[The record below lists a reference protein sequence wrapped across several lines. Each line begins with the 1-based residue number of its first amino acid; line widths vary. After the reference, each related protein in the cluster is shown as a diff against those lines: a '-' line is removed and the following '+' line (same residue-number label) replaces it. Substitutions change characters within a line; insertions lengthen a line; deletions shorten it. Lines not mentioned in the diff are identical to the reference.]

1 MSARLPEHPMTLIGL
16 GFTARVGKSYAASL
30 IKAAYPDRTVVVLAF
45 ADAVKEGLHPVLA
58 GSGIDPFTEDP
69 EQKKILRPL
78 LVAHGEFW
86 RAVDKD
92 HWLDLVME
100 KVDQVRDLW
109 WPDGRRPIVIIPDV
123 RYQNEAQAILDR
135 RGCVVHVKADVE
147 PANDVERVNAAQ
159 CAGMASVEV
168 FNDFGPGFG
177 PRLLDALAPWLPPR
191 SSEVAHSEP
200 WLGKVLADA
209 KEARAQRPEW
219 ARQPAIS
226 GVLPAKTPSKA
237 SEVAR

>member
-1 MSARLPEHPMTLIGL
+1 MTLIGL
-16 GFTARVGKSYAASL
+16 GFTARVGKTYASSL
-30 IKAAYPDRTVVVLAF
+30 LKAAYPDRTVVVLAF

-92 HWLDLVME
+92 HWMDLVME
-100 KVDQVRDLW
+100 KVDRLYW
-109 WPDGRRPIVIIPDV
+109 ARTSPTMFIIPDV

-135 RGCVVHVKADVE
+135 RGCVVHVKAAVE
-147 PANDVERVNAAQ
+147 PANEVERVNAAQ

-191 SSEVAHSEP
+191 SSEVP
-200 WLGKVLADA
+200 RV
-209 KEARAQRPEW
+209 
-219 ARQPAIS
+219 PATGRLI
-226 GVLPAKTPSKA
+226 A
-237 SEVAR
+237 SEEVAAIEDES